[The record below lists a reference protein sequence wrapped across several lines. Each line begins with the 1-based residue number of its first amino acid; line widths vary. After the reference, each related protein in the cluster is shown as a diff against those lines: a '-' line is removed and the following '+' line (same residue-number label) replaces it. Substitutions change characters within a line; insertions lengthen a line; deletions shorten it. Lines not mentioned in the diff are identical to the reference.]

1 MKELVCDV
9 QPLRVELPV
18 LDASKTAAAEER
30 ADDGL
35 RDGHVLAARGACLGR
50 VEHLQGEGD
59 SIYPLHHA
67 GAASAHRHGCIR
79 PAASARSGESCRWAR
94 L

>member
-1 MKELVCDV
+1 MATPDRSGVKERVCDL

-35 RDGHVLAARGACLGR
+35 RD
-50 VEHLQGEGD
+50 
-59 SIYPLHHA
+59 
-67 GAASAHRHGCIR
+67 
-79 PAASARSGESCRWAR
+79 
-94 L
+94 